1 MKMMALISD
10 IKESY
15 MKIKNDNVIWFYTSR
30 RYLVSFGNDK
40 LIDNCYLRY

>member
-15 MKIKNDNVIWFYTSR
+15 MKIKNDNVI
-30 RYLVSFGNDK
+30 
-40 LIDNCYLRY
+40 CYSIPVGGIWSPLEMIN